1 MAAFDDAYHSAS
13 VSFHKGM
20 EPFDFKI
27 NHFVRIPKYW
37 NHITELIPELLVLSS
52 YFVCATI
59 LSIPIQHTEAKSIM
73 IIT

>member
-13 VSFHKGM
+13 VSFHKGRS
-20 EPFDFKI
+20 
-27 NHFVRIPKYW
+27 HFLRSTILSEFQ
-37 NHITELIPELLVLSS
+37 NTEIAELIAELLVLSS